1 MKKFLKLLRKKIV
14 LCEENIFLNMYK
26 DNNKGLDEMKL
37 KNELKLK
44 KKFENMIVNLIV
56 RLVDKI
62 NYSEEI
68 ILLYK
73 MFF

>member
-1 MKKFLKLLRKKIV
+1 
-14 LCEENIFLNMYK
+14 
-26 DNNKGLDEMKL
+26 MKL

-44 KKFENMIVNLIV
+44 KNFENMIVNLIV
-56 RLVDKI
+56 KLVDKI